1 MKFNKSPGSPP
12 ALLPQVS
19 AAARH
24 RGLGPLIQK
33 PKDPTETEHFIF
45 RSKASSDIQSI
56 PCSGR
61 WGLPVSPNSV
71 SVQPGEVPIPAD
83 STRGRAG
90 GEARPPRGE
99 PRAGLENGGK
109 IPRWTWTRSTALWM
123 FGCLERSP
131 AGLSLSAPA
140 RQPRRPRAAAA
151 ISIAFVPERRR
162 RLGIGPGGGAGKETP
177 ADPRFSF
184 LKIS

>member
-61 WGLPVSPNSV
+61 WGLPVPPNSV

-99 PRAGLENGGK
+99 PRAGLENGGN
-109 IPRWTWTRSTALWM
+109 IPRWTRTRSTVVDVWM
-123 FGCLERSP
+123 FRT
-131 AGLSLSAPA
+131 
-140 RQPRRPRAAAA
+140 QPRWPQPVSPRPSA
-151 ISIAFVPERRR
+151 
-162 RLGIGPGGGAGKETP
+162 TP
-177 ADPRFSF
+177 APGRSRH
-184 LKIS
+184 